1 MRRWGATMN
10 VSAINVYP
18 IKSLRG
24 NALQQALVCAY
35 GLEHD
40 RRWMLVDL
48 ASHMI
53 TQRECPLVATIV
65 PSVEAGG
72 LRVTAPGG
80 EDIFVPHDAGGWTT
94 AEAVVDVFGHSYV
107 GAVAVESVNQALNEV
122 LGVRCRLLSIRAD
135 VFRVKT
141 DVAFHDDSPI
151 LIISESSLD
160 ELNRRLAAPL
170 PMNRFRPNIVVRGAA
185 PFDEDGWQRIT
196 IGDVVFR
203 AVKAC
208 ERCVTTTV
216 DQAIGV
222 ASGPEPLKTLA
233 TFRRKGEGVAFG
245 QYYRP
250 EHAGTTIRL
259 GDAVTVL
266 GATSSAGA

>member
-1 MRRWGATMN
+1 MN

-24 NALQQALVCAY
+24 NPLEEALICPY

-40 RRWMLVDL
+40 RRWMLVDPQ
-48 ASHMI
+48 SRMV
-53 TQRECPLVATIV
+53 TQRECTLLATL
-65 PSVEAGG
+65 SAFAGKDG
-72 LRVTAPGG
+72 LRIAATGG
-80 EDIFVPHDAGGWTT
+80 REISVAYDAATWTSD
-94 AEAVVDVFGHSYV
+94 EVVVDVWGHSYV
-107 GAVAVESVNQALNEV
+107 GVAAVSPINQAISEMI
-122 LGVRCRLLSIRAD
+122 GMDCRLLSIRAD
-135 VFRVKT
+135 VFRVKR

-160 ELNRRLAAPL
+160 ELNRRLTVPL
-170 PMNRFRPNIVVRGAA
+170 PMNRFRPNIVVRDTG
-185 PFDEDGWQRIT
+185 PFAEDGWQRIT
-196 IGDVVFR
+196 IGDTVLR
-203 AVKAC
+203 AVKGC

-266 GATSSAGA
+266 GATSSQAAP